1 MSRFRIIDYFRNK
14 IKNKSNELEI
24 TIENSAKIVG
34 CQIFLHGK
42 AKLKIGKNTL
52 LRNAMIEIVDSSI
65 IIGDNCMIGKDSYLS
80 AKEDTSIT
88 IMDNCGL
95 SRNAKVMT
103 SDGHDILDA
112 KQNKI
117 NFAKN
122 IILNKSI
129 WVADNVTILKGVTIE
144 KNSVIAINST
154 VTKNV
159 PANSIVAGNP
169 AKIVKENIS
178 WRS

>member
-1 MSRFRIIDYFRNK
+1 MSGFKIIDYFRNK
-14 IKNKSNELEI
+14 IKNKSNELEV
-24 TIENSAKIVG
+24 TIAKSTKIVG
-34 CQIFLHGK
+34 CQIYLYGN
-42 AKLKIGKNTL
+42 AKLTIGKNTL
-52 LRNAMIEIVDSSI
+52 LRNVMIEIVDSSI
-65 IIGDNCMIGKDSYLS
+65 TIGDNCMIGKASYLS

-95 SRNAKVMT
+95 SRNTKVMT

-112 KQNKI
+112 QEKKI
-117 NFAKN
+117 NFAKDITLHEN
-122 IILNKSI
+122 I
-129 WVADNVTILKGVTIE
+129 WVADNVTILKGVSID

-159 PANSIVAGNP
+159 PANSIIAGNP
-169 AKIVKENIS
+169 AKIIKENIS